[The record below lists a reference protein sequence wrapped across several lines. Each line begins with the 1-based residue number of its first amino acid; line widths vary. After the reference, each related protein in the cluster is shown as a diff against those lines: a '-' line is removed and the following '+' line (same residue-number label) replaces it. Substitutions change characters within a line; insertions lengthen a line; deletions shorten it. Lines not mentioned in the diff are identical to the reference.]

1 MSDTDFAESIKKWV
15 SLDNQVKAY
24 YDKVR
29 EIREQRNELSD
40 TIMEY
45 VDTSGL
51 NNTTVKI
58 SDGKLRFTPTKQPSS
73 LTLSY
78 IEECLYKCLGD
89 TDDVKKTMT
98 YIKKNREIKVTRDI
112 KRTYTNK

>member
-1 MSDTDFAESIKKWV
+1 MADADFTESIKQWV

-24 YDKVR
+24 YDKAKEV
-29 EIREQRNELSD
+29 REQRNELADS
-40 TIMEY
+40 IIEY

-58 SDGKLRFTPTKQPSS
+58 SDGKLRFAPTKQTSS

-78 IEECLYKCLGD
+78 VEDCLHKCLGD
-89 TDDVKKTMT
+89 SDIVKQTMM
-98 YIKKNREIKVTRDI
+98 YIKKNREVKVSRDI
-112 KRTYTNK
+112 KRTYTDK

>member
-1 MSDTDFAESIKKWV
+1 MADADFAESIKKWV

-24 YDKVR
+24 YDKAR
-29 EIREQRNELSD
+29 EIREQRNALAD
-40 TIMEY
+40 DIMEY

-58 SDGKLRFTPTKQPSS
+58 SDGKLRFTPTKQTSS

-78 IEECLYKCLGD
+78 IEDCLYKCLGD
-89 TDDVKKTMT
+89 GDIVKQTMT
-98 YIKKNREIKVTRDI
+98 YIKKNREIKVSRDI
-112 KRTYTNK
+112 KRTYTDK